1 VSPETQD
8 SRRSVDVKVGL
19 FVLLGAAALIGATL
33 LLGQKK
39 HVFERRVRVHSVFSD
54 VGGLVVGAPVEISG
68 VGVGSV
74 SRIAFDRTGPRPV
87 IRVDMSI
94 SEAALDLLSADSV
107 ARISSQGL
115 LGDKLIDISA
125 GTSSASRVQPNG
137 LVASTAP
144 ADLDMMVAEAAHVM
158 KKLER
163 VADGAAALADEL
175 SSPRTL
181 ANIRGSFD
189 GIHALLQA
197 AAHGQGLAHAL
208 FYDRKTAQAVGHMLA
223 AIDRL
228 AAKAAQAVEELEPIV
243 NATTPEGRQLINHLS
258 SAARNVSDVAASL
271 HRSRLVNNLERAT
284 DDLAQVTGQLRT
296 GRGTLGALVQDPAV
310 YEQLVTILGGVAR
323 SRILRA
329 LVRYAISKGESG
341 EVRRL
346 DVK

>member
-1 VSPETQD
+1 VTKESQ
-8 SRRSVDVKVGL
+8 RSVDVKVGL
-19 FVLLGAAALIGATL
+19 FVVLGALALIGATL

-54 VGGLVVGAPVEISG
+54 VGGLVVGAPVQISG
-68 VGVGSV
+68 VSVGTV
-74 SRIAFDRTGPRPV
+74 SRIAFDRSGTRPV

-94 SEAALDLLSADSV
+94 SEAALDLLRGDSV

-125 GTSSASRVQPNG
+125 GTLAAGAVEPNG
-137 LVASTAP
+137 LVASTTP
-144 ADLDMMVAEAAHVM
+144 VDLDQIVTEAAHVM
-158 KKLER
+158 RKLER
-163 VADGAAALADEL
+163 VSDGAAALADEL

-181 ANIRGSFD
+181 GNIRGSLD

-223 AIDRL
+223 GIDRL
-228 AAKAAQAVEELEPIV
+228 AAKAAQVVEELEPIV

-258 SAARNVSDVAASL
+258 SAARNVSDVAGSL
-271 HRSRLVNNLERAT
+271 HRSHLVANLEHAT
-284 DDLAQVTGQLRT
+284 DDISQVTGQLRN

-323 SRILRA
+323 SRLLRA

-346 DVK
+346 DVKKK